1 MKTEQQHDEQYAE
14 TAIDTTIENAD
25 LLRDRCEAMEY
36 LLQQCAEI
44 FEEEQ
49 LLYVELRSFLEGRMT
64 VNDLLDLKRQDQNH
78 D

>member
-1 MKTEQQHDEQYAE
+1 MNKMTPEQRIEC
-14 TAIDTTIENAD
+14 AIDTTLLNAD

-49 LLYVELRSFLEGRMT
+49 LLYVELHSFLEGRMT
-64 VNDLLDLKRQDQNH
+64 VNDVLDLKRKDQNH

>member
-1 MKTEQQHDEQYAE
+1 MKTEQQYEEQVE
-14 TAIDTTIENAD
+14 GAIDTTIQNAD
-25 LLRDRCEAMEY
+25 VLRDRCEAMEY